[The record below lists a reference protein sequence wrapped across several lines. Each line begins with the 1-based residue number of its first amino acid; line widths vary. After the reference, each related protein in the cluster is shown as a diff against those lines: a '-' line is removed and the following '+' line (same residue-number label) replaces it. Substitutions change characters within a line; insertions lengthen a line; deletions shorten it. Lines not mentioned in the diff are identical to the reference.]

1 MKDMAQP
8 RRKCKLANTSVKDKT
23 DLRKYEQI
31 IVETIN
37 QTVAGKNPV
46 VFEGYFSTDPL
57 TQSEAVAIGRAL
69 AKLPE
74 LYHLGKTITTF
85 RLFDGKTY
93 ESEESNTPIN
103 GKANSPPKNKPKQGG
118 RVR

>member
-1 MKDMAQP
+1 MAQP
-8 RRKCKLANTSVKDKT
+8 RRKCKLVNTSVKDKT

-37 QTVAGKNPV
+37 QTVAGKNPR
-46 VFEGYFSTDPL
+46 VFESYFSTDPL

>member
-1 MKDMAQP
+1 MKSTAQP
-8 RRKCKLANTSVKDKT
+8 RRKCKLVNSDVKDST
-23 DLRKYEQI
+23 DLRSYEQLI
-31 IVETIN
+31 IETIN
-37 QTVAGKNPV
+37 ATVEGKNPK
-46 VFEGYFSTDPL
+46 VFETYFSTDPL

-93 ESEESNTPIN
+93 ESEESNIPIN
-103 GKANSPPKNKPKQGG
+103 GKANSPPKKKIKGG
-118 RVR
+118 RMG